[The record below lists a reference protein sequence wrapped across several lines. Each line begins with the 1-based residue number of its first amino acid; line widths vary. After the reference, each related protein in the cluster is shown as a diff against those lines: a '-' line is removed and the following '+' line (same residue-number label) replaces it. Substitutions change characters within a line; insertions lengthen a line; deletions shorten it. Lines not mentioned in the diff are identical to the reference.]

1 MKIYKAIIGVL
12 LLSSFLIAQDSNEK
26 TITSFGRIE
35 LNIPA
40 DYATFSFKVITEGSS
55 LREALD
61 KANTKI
67 AQVTK
72 DIRKTGLPK
81 RNIST
86 SRFQTGENYGAKSF
100 FSSKK
105 MKNSRRKFSSQFK
118 ARVAI
123 EALKERETLAELSK
137 RYEIHP
143 NQISQW
149 KREFLDNAD
158 KAFAKQDEKQSDT
171 PDIQGLYQQIGQ
183 LKVEN
188 DFLKKSLRKI
198 GL

>member
-1 MKIYKAIIGVL
+1 
-12 LLSSFLIAQDSNEK
+12 
-26 TITSFGRIE
+26 
-35 LNIPA
+35 
-40 DYATFSFKVITEGSS
+40 
-55 LREALD
+55 
-61 KANTKI
+61 
-67 AQVTK
+67 
-72 DIRKTGLPK
+72 
-81 RNIST
+81 
-86 SRFQTGENYGAKSF
+86 
-100 FSSKK
+100 

-171 PDIQGLYQQIGQ
+171 PVDIQGLYQQIGQ